1 LTGCHID
8 GYIAVVASTIVVGE
22 VASDRK
28 ADVIAAAQTAA
39 ECVLKMLK
47 PGQVNEE
54 ITRVI
59 QKVADI
65 YGCQPIEGVL
75 SHEMKRFVIDG
86 NKVRCQPAHVAA
98 LIFAESASGH
108 RANVN
113 VKPLARP
120 T

>member
-1 LTGCHID
+1 MPRLVFGAGCHID

-22 VASDRK
+22 PVTDRK

-54 ITRVI
+54 ITRII

-86 NKVRCQPAHVAA
+86 NKVLESIA
-98 LIFAESASGH
+98 LT
-108 RANVN
+108 
-113 VKPLARP
+113 PLRSLYQD
-120 T
+120 TDLCGST